1 MNETAWTHSKR
12 IQNPALP
19 LKSSPEGTSTPSVV
33 VGTPADPN
41 RKPLSGRMEGN
52 LMQEHP
58 TTNGEIPGLKE
69 LAEFRFHLRQFLA
82 FSEIASERYGV
93 QAQQYQLLQVIG
105 AVPLDQPA
113 SVSYLAE
120 RMVLRHNSTVEL
132 VDRAERA
139 GLVRR
144 HSDERD
150 LRRSLVRLT
159 PQGEEILRH
168 LVAEHRAELARHEE
182 EIVQTLRAVN
192 HAAQARFPQGTA

>member
-1 MNETAWTHSKR
+1 
-12 IQNPALP
+12 
-19 LKSSPEGTSTPSVV
+19 
-33 VGTPADPN
+33 
-41 RKPLSGRMEGN
+41 MEGN
-52 LMQEHP
+52 PMQDQH
-58 TTNGEIPGLKE
+58 TNGNGEIPGLKE
-69 LAEFRFHLRQFLA
+69 LAEFRFYLRQFLA

-105 AVPLDQPA
+105 AVPPEQPA

-144 HSDERD
+144 QSDERD

-159 PQGEEILRH
+159 PHGEEILRH
-168 LVAEHRAELARHEE
+168 LVAEHLTELAKHGEQL
-182 EIVQTLRAVN
+182 VQTLRAVN
-192 HAAQARFPQGTA
+192 HKSPDSVAVQS